1 MPDQEA
7 SVSVSSTKWCCPPS
21 WCIAVVTCM
30 SDQEASVS
38 VSSTKRC
45 PPSRC
50 MYQYRRRST
59 SAQEASVSS
68 TKRCPP
74 SRCIST
80 AVVTCR
86 STTKHMLGRRY
97 HSPGRTY
104 ITCWAVIPF
113 TAAESIGHTACGMG
127 DTLFTAVLIPML
139 GGYLLVDDTLASWS
153 DMLLLRRYWYI
164 SWANTGLSLGGH
176 HAWTAI
182 RSAERYT
189 IPWLVGWCY
198 FLPGRYTPWLAL
210 HLRVIHIFLRLPGRY
225 TNWSKLLLLG
235 RYISCF
241 KLFTDLKACLQI
253 SVHAFEKVYVTQG
266 PLSSL

>member
-1 MPDQEA
+1 MSDQEA

-113 TAAESIGHTACGMG
+113 TAAESIGHTACGRKVSG
-127 DTLFTAVLIPML
+127 STASLPDQFHQLQGCLWFWTHNFSLAHPM
-139 GGYLLVDDTLASWS
+139 
-153 DMLLLRRYWYI
+153 
-164 SWANTGLSLGGH
+164 
-176 HAWTAI
+176 
-182 RSAERYT
+182 
-189 IPWLVGWCY
+189 
-198 FLPGRYTPWLAL
+198 
-210 HLRVIHIFLRLPGRY
+210 HLWNPVKYYQYYP
-225 TNWSKLLLLG
+225 KLLLWHNLRCTIRGFPLQLVQDCQGIRHGNIRIPLLFGLG
-235 RYISCF
+235 IEFVMKIAVDKDKRGLTLVPRRSSRYREWS
-241 KLFTDLKACLQI
+241 
-253 SVHAFEKVYVTQG
+253 
-266 PLSSL
+266 

>member
-1 MPDQEA
+1 
-7 SVSVSSTKWCCPPS
+7 
-21 WCIAVVTCM
+21 M

-50 MYQYRRRST
+50 MYQYRRRRRST

-80 AVVTCR
+80 AVVTYR

-113 TAAESIGHTACGMG
+113 TAAESIGHMACGRCALCSKQIG
-127 DTLFTAVLIPML
+127 
-139 GGYLLVDDTLASWS
+139 ASKNS
-153 DMLLLRRYWYI
+153 
-164 SWANTGLSLGGH
+164 STGLDDLVSSSGLHSPNCWQSHCLCH
-176 HAWTAI
+176 HP
-182 RSAERYT
+182 SD
-189 IPWLVGWCY
+189 
-198 FLPGRYTPWLAL
+198 
-210 HLRVIHIFLRLPGRY
+210 
-225 TNWSKLLLLG
+225 N
-235 RYISCF
+235 
-241 KLFTDLKACLQI
+241 
-253 SVHAFEKVYVTQG
+253 
-266 PLSSL
+266 

>member
-1 MPDQEA
+1 
-7 SVSVSSTKWCCPPS
+7 
-21 WCIAVVTCM
+21 M

-113 TAAESIGHTACGMG
+113 TAAESIGHTACGK
-127 DTLFTAVLIPML
+127 
-139 GGYLLVDDTLASWS
+139 
-153 DMLLLRRYWYI
+153 
-164 SWANTGLSLGGH
+164 
-176 HAWTAI
+176 I
-182 RSAERYT
+182 RSVNTPDCFQQSRNVGVGSVPTTWTRTEDCLVAMVRSLSFVSSNKKTKIPKRLNSTQLNSKTIQLRHGSLHRKKFTRPAEESR
-189 IPWLVGWCY
+189 
-198 FLPGRYTPWLAL
+198 R
-210 HLRVIHIFLRLPGRY
+210 R
-225 TNWSKLLLLG
+225 
-235 RYISCF
+235 
-241 KLFTDLKACLQI
+241 
-253 SVHAFEKVYVTQG
+253 
-266 PLSSL
+266 

>member
-1 MPDQEA
+1 MIETSAQVE
-7 SVSVSSTKWCCPPS
+7 SVCYTATPYSAIVCVVYVAPPKWCCSPS

-45 PPSRC
+45 SASRC

-113 TAAESIGHTACGMG
+113 TAAESIGHTACGS
-127 DTLFTAVLIPML
+127 V
-139 GGYLLVDDTLASWS
+139 GYT
-153 DMLLLRRYWYI
+153 
-164 SWANTGLSLGGH
+164 
-176 HAWTAI
+176 
-182 RSAERYT
+182 
-189 IPWLVGWCY
+189 
-198 FLPGRYTPWLAL
+198 
-210 HLRVIHIFLRLPGRY
+210 HL
-225 TNWSKLLLLG
+225 T
-235 RYISCF
+235 
-241 KLFTDLKACLQI
+241 
-253 SVHAFEKVYVTQG
+253 
-266 PLSSL
+266 